1 MKICAGIVLYN
12 PDIDR
17 LIENIDSINMQVK
30 EIVLVDNASKN
41 TQEIQDMIL
50 SKYPE
55 IVYIRNKI
63 NEGIAK
69 ALNQILNYS
78 EKNGYEAFLTLD
90 QDSICNSELVEKY
103 LRINCPQ
110 IGQISCRIIDR
121 QNGEI
126 DAIDFQ
132 GEDVKE
138 IEYCI
143 TSGAINFTSAIKDV
157 GGFEEKLFID
167 GVDLDISLRLKKNGY
182 HVIKVNYAGIIHE
195 LGNCKDVADRLIK
208 TSNHVPWRNY
218 YTRRNLIYVARKY
231 YSGRKKIML
240 ICKQVAYGFG
250 AILLEDKK
258 MERVKYNC
266 KGIIHGLSW
275 NVSDHLKK

>member
-121 QNGEI
+121 
-126 DAIDFQ
+126 
-132 GEDVKE
+132 
-138 IEYCI
+138 
-143 TSGAINFTSAIKDV
+143 
-157 GGFEEKLFID
+157 LR
-167 GVDLDISLRLKKNGY
+167 DLMMIIYHKRLLPRSEACHKVNMTN
-182 HVIKVNYAGIIHE
+182 VIK
-195 LGNCKDVADRLIK
+195 R
-208 TSNHVPWRNY
+208 
-218 YTRRNLIYVARKY
+218 
-231 YSGRKKIML
+231 
-240 ICKQVAYGFG
+240 
-250 AILLEDKK
+250 
-258 MERVKYNC
+258 
-266 KGIIHGLSW
+266 
-275 NVSDHLKK
+275 